1 MSGKLVRNA
10 LVMYDHQTDSLWSHF
25 TGDAISGELEGTK
38 LEIVPALHTT
48 WLRWKELHPDSLVLD
63 KRGFYRSDIYEYY
76 YGDSGAGVIGE
87 ANIDDRLYL
96 KEFVVGLVLDG
107 QAKAY
112 PFGDLN
118 DTPVVN
124 DTFAGRELVVT
135 FETRAATGGVFS
147 RVLDGQT
154 LTFQET
160 GEEVIGGPTMT
171 DDQTG
176 SVWLM
181 LTGEAIEGELEGTAL
196 EQIPSNYSFW
206 FSWNDYYPNTLL
218 YPEDGPY

>member
-1 MSGKLVRNA
+1 MC
-10 LVMYDHQTDSLWSHF
+10 
-25 TGDAISGELEGTK
+25 
-38 LEIVPALHTT
+38 
-48 WLRWKELHPDSLVLD
+48 LD

-124 DTFAGRELVVT
+124 DTFGGRDLVVT

-147 RVLDGQT
+147 RVVDGQT

-160 GEEVIGGPTMT
+160 GEEVTGGPTMT

>member
-87 ANIDDRLYL
+87 SNIDDRLYL

-147 RVLDGQT
+147 RVVDGQT
-154 LTFQET
+154 LTFEGT
-160 GEEVIGGPTMT
+160 GEEVTGGPTMT

-181 LTGEAIEGELEGTAL
+181 LTGEAIEGELEGVAL

>member
-1 MSGKLVRNA
+1 
-10 LVMYDHQTDSLWSHF
+10 MYDHQTDSLWSHF

-38 LEIVPALHTT
+38 LEVLPSLHTT
-48 WLRWKELHPDSLVLD
+48 WLRWKELYPDSLVLD
-63 KRGFYRSDIYEYY
+63 KRGFFRSDIYAYY
-76 YGDSGAGVIGE
+76 YEDSGAGVVGQS
-87 ANIDDRLYL
+87 NIDDRLYL

-118 DTPVVN
+118 ATPVVN
-124 DTFAGRELVVT
+124 DTFAGRDLVVT
-135 FETRAATGGVFS
+135 FEARAATGNVFS
-147 RVLDGQT
+147 RVVDGEM
-154 LTFQET
+154 LTFKET
-160 GEEVIGGPTMT
+160 GEEVPGGPTMT

-181 LTGEAIEGELEGTAL
+181 PTGQAIEGELKGAAL
-196 EQIPSNYSFW
+196 EPIPSNYSFW

-218 YPEDGPY
+218 YPEDGPS